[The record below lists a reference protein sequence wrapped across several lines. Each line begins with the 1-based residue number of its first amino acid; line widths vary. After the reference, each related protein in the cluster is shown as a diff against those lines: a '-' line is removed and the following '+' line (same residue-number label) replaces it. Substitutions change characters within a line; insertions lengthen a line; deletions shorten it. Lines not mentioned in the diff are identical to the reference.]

1 MRFQPPRATVR
12 AACLAAVFSLLFIPS
27 GSPCP
32 AAAPPGNV
40 VELSPSLAIYRGPI
54 NTGILREGDAALLID
69 CGDGSVAGVL
79 PELGIK
85 KVERLLFTH
94 HHRDQACGANRFIE
108 SGAAA
113 TVPAAE
119 RDWFA
124 NVARFWDD
132 SKSRWNI
139 YNFHPHRLMLT
150 ESIPV
155 AATVEP
161 GDRFAWRGASI
172 SVVATPGHTDGSV
185 SYLVQSGGRKTMF
198 CGDAIYDAGQIWEL
212 YSLQKGFQRGKRRI
226 GDYHGFLG
234 AKDELVEGL
243 GRIKQSAPEVLV
255 PAHGNIMDEPRA
267 AIDALV
273 DRLNTCYDR
282 YVAIS
287 ALRHY
292 FPELFEE
299 FQGRPG
305 HMPIRPGRPAPDCL
319 LHLGTSWVILSRDK
333 AAFVID
339 CGHERRIDDL
349 KKLISEGRVKSVDGL
364 WITHYHDDHAA
375 AIPAFQKSFDCPCY
389 ADRHVAEVIANPIA
403 WRIPCISASV
413 ARVDKVPAHGE
424 SWQWREF
431 KMTSYHLP
439 GQTLYHGGLLVEGGG
454 LRMLFAGDSFTPAG
468 IDDYCALNRNWL
480 GRGAGFQAC
489 LDLMQRIKPTDVFN
503 CHVDVAFDFTADQY
517 RAMQENLDER
527 EGLFGRLFPW
537 EQANYGMDESW
548 VRAFPYEQSASP
560 GERVKVQVF
569 VTNHSAGAREA
580 AARLVVPRSWR
591 RGGEQATPW
600 AAGELPAKR
609 ETPLEV
615 RLQIP
620 GDAKPG
626 RYPVAIDVFYDDRS
640 LPEFSEAIIVVR

>member
-1 MRFQPPRATVR
+1 MRFQPPRTTVR

-32 AAAPPGNV
+32 AAAPPGKV

-54 NTGILREGDAALLID
+54 NTGILRDGDAALLID

-79 PELGIK
+79 PELGVK

-94 HHRDQACGANRFIE
+94 HHRDQACGANRFIQ

-124 NVARFWDD
+124 NVAKFWDD
-132 SKSRWNI
+132 PKSRWNI

-185 SYLVQSGGRKTMF
+185 SYLVKSGGRKTMF

-243 GRIKQSAPEVLV
+243 ERIKQSAPEVLV
-255 PAHGNIMDEPRA
+255 PAHGNIMDEPQA
-267 AIDALV
+267 AIDALA
-273 DRLNTCYDR
+273 DRLNACYDR

-349 KKLISEGRVKSVDGL
+349 KKLIGEGRVKSVDGL
-364 WITHYHDDHAA
+364 WITHYHDDHTA

-403 WRIPCISASV
+403 WRIPCISPSV

-439 GQTLYHGGLLVEGGG
+439 GQTLYHGGLLVEGSGR
-454 LRMLFAGDSFTPAG
+454 RMFFAGDSFTPAG

-480 GRGAGFQAC
+480 GRGAGFRAC

-527 EGLFGRLFPW
+527 EELFGRLFPW
-537 EQANYGMDESW
+537 DHANYGMDESW
-548 VRAFPYEQSASP
+548 VRAFPYEQSAGP
-560 GERVKVQVF
+560 GEQVRVQVF
-569 VTNHSAGAREA
+569 VTNHSAGVRKA

-600 AAGELPAKR
+600 AEGELPAKR

-620 GDAKPG
+620 GDVKAG
-626 RYPVAIDVFYDDRS
+626 RYPVAIDVRYGDRS